1 MMGASGRGLGWAA
14 ELDTAAADEE
24 VPGAPEAS

>member
-1 MMGASGRGLGWAA
+1 MGASGRGLGWAA
-14 ELDTAAADEE
+14 ELDAAAADEE